1 MMNTHIDILQLKQSS
16 VFQDIAEERL
26 KKILEDAPH
35 SLKRYSKQDFIVMQG
50 ERCRSLYMLYSGKVQ
65 AVMTHPDGKELVVE
79 VLEAPVAVAPIL
91 LFGTKDKFPVSLLAM
106 DSVEILVI
114 NKEKFLRWMQ
124 EDVQLMH
131 NFLRIIS
138 DRSVWLTEKINAF
151 ALQSLEMRLAHY
163 LFFHSE
169 SPESQSDIAKR
180 LGVARPSLSRVVSGL
195 VDKGIIEVEKRK
207 IVVSSPDKLKDIM
220 HDG

>member
-1 MMNTHIDILQLKQSS
+1 MNTQIDIQQLKQSP
-16 VFQDIAEERL
+16 VFQNIGEERL
-26 KKILEDAPH
+26 ENFLNDAPH
-35 SLKRYSKQDFIVMQG
+35 SLKSYNKQDLIVMQG

-91 LFGTKDKFPVSLLAM
+91 LFGSKDKFPVSLIAV
-106 DSVEILVI
+106 SAVEIIVI
-114 NKEKFLRWMQ
+114 NKDKFLRWMQ
-124 EDVQLMH
+124 EDVQLMQ

-138 DRSVWLTEKINAF
+138 DRSVWLTEKINSF

-195 VDKGIIEVEKRK
+195 VDKGVITIEKRK
-207 IVVSSPDKLKDIM
+207 IIVSDSDKLKDIM
-220 HDG
+220 HGG